1 MSSQYYKCSSLF
13 VGPKPP
19 RKKSVTKW
27 SGVAKDERIVGGLPR
42 RVYRVLTARIHSG
55 DVMCLLRYAEAYRPI
70 AHMLDDYG
78 VVKGGM
84 APQYSGLLRAAKNLI
99 DGNTKG
105 SLRYVLLRRL
115 QDHLKKNKNRH
126 RRDVAE
132 DEGSG
137 GDINARCLRRFGFTL
152 DEYMAHVE
160 SKFQPGMTWDRVMA
174 GDVQIDHEIPVR
186 IFDLSTD
193 SGIKAAYA
201 LSNTTPLWR
210 GDNARKGMTKD
221 KDWYELFGEGC
232 IRG

>member
-13 VGPKPP
+13 VGPKPA

-27 SGVAKDERIVGGLPR
+27 SGVPNDERIVGGLPR
-42 RVYRVLTARIHSG
+42 RVYRVLVSRLNAG
-55 DVMCLLRYAEAYRPI
+55 DVVCLLRYADAYRPI
-70 AHMLDDYG
+70 AHMLDEYG
-78 VVKGGM
+78 VVKEGF
-84 APQYSGLLRAAKNLI
+84 APKYSGQLRAAKNRI
-99 DGNTKG
+99 DGNSEG

-126 RRDVAE
+126 GREVAD
-132 DEGSG
+132 DEGYG
-137 GDINARCLRRFGFTL
+137 GDIDERCLRRFGFTI
-152 DEYMAHVE
+152 DEYIAHVD
-160 SKFQPGMTWDRVMA
+160 SKFEAGMTWDRVLA
-174 GDVQIDHEIPVR
+174 GDVQIDHEVPVR

-193 SGIKAAYA
+193 RGIKAAYA